1 MGQCNEGN
9 YQQLFQ
15 EGAFCERRLGKF
27 FFAYSNF
34 LRQPIEDMPEIENG
48 LDDLAKLWYEMNL
61 SDEMEEG
68 FVMQDY
74 LDVDMNLAIAA
85 DPNLDTAALNES
97 NQSDDS
103 FEED

>member
-1 MGQCNEGN
+1 
-9 YQQLFQ
+9 
-15 EGAFCERRLGKF
+15 
-27 FFAYSNF
+27 
-34 LRQPIEDMPEIENG
+34 
-48 LDDLAKLWYEMNL
+48 MNL

>member
-1 MGQCNEGN
+1 
-9 YQQLFQ
+9 
-15 EGAFCERRLGKF
+15 
-27 FFAYSNF
+27 
-34 LRQPIEDMPEIENG
+34 MPEIENG
-48 LDDLAKLWYEMNL
+48 MDDLAKLWYEMNL
-61 SDEMEEG
+61 SDEMEG
-68 FVMQDY
+68 FVMQNY